1 MTRHVG
7 RTFRGEAGDSRTTI
21 LGTEQ
26 AMDTYDIFPLVGFN
40 VVIAMF
46 LYTALAY
53 QIG

>member
-1 MTRHVG
+1 
-7 RTFRGEAGDSRTTI
+7 
-21 LGTEQ
+21 
-26 AMDTYDIFPLVGFN
+26 MDTYDIFPLVGFN